1 MKSILNKHKI
11 ALHICMALAAGSLA
25 AGCASNGNKK
35 TETAETSNPAPVVAS
50 IETNSKAEQ
59 TVISAETVIEKHK
72 SIEAE
77 KSQAVAEQNLENPTA
92 TVITY
97 PDVELSDNTKPE
109 QLSFQFGFDKAE
121 LSEEDKNIVMQHA
134 RFLVNNPEVIL
145 KIQGHTDHHGPKEYN
160 EYLSKKRAE
169 SVAKILIEEGVQESQ
184 LEIVAMADDAP
195 LAEAED
201 ARMNR
206 RVELQYSEIN
216 LVSND

>member
-1 MKSILNKHKI
+1 MKSLVNKRKI
-11 ALHICMALAAGSLA
+11 ALHVCMALAAGSLA
-25 AGCASNGNKK
+25 VGCASNGNKK
-35 TETAETSNPAPVVAS
+35 TETAETSNPAPIVAS
-50 IETNSKAEQ
+50 IESNNNTEQSINNTDATIENKATIQ
-59 TVISAETVIEKHK
+59 
-72 SIEAE
+72 AE
-77 KSQAVAEQNLENPTA
+77 KAPLVTAQPEENSTA
-92 TVITY
+92 SVIAY
-97 PDVELSDNTKPE
+97 PDVELSENAKPD

-134 RFLVNNPEVIL
+134 RFLVDNPDVVL

-201 ARMNR
+201 TRLNR

-216 LVSND
+216 LVSKN